1 MKFPNIGDSLQLNAY
16 LQKQKSY
23 LQSVEDVEDSHTP
36 SDGALLEMLHAID
49 ADIIV
54 TSANSAWAS
63 TYQESWNVQ
72 VSVENKKVLF
82 EVDTGAE
89 ITAMSESACNSL
101 SQQFCTVHNLRSNLL
116 GLPAIRQLHMIPQID
131 FEKHSRSVPWLI
143 YWIKQHEGTTLYH
156 QTETRC
162 KTLC

>member
-1 MKFPNIGDSLQLNAY
+1 MKFPNIGASLQLNVY

-23 LQSVEDVEDSHTP
+23 LQSVDVEDNLTP
-36 SDGALLEMLHAID
+36 SNGALLEMLYAIG

-72 VSVENKKVLF
+72 VTVENKKVLF
-82 EVDTGAE
+82 KVDTGAE
-89 ITAMSESACNSL
+89 ITAMSESVCNSL
-101 SQQFCTVHNLRSNLL
+101 SQQIYTVRRNLL
-116 GLPAIRQLHMIPQID
+116 GLPAIRQPHMIPQID
-131 FEKHSRSVPWLI
+131 FEKHSRSVSWLI
-143 YWIKQHEGTTLYH
+143 YWIKQHEGTRLYH